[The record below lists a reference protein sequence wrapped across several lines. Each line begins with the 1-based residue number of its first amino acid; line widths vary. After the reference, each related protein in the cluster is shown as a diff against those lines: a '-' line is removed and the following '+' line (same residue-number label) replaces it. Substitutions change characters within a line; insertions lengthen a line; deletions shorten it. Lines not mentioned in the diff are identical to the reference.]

1 MADDA
6 ERMAA
11 LKRAYADI
19 ILNTAKE
26 SAARILA
33 SERKVRQL
41 QRSLSLTKEDSL
53 AMLLRL
59 KAIMDSKTVL
69 ACISKLK
76 LFLHVATSTGET
88 INDALSDEYV
98 KNDMELEEK
107 MSTKP
112 DHIPAEE
119 LDNSVTKENHETI
132 NEPHYDYRDELSGH
146 CGPATEVGGDKIL
159 KYTFQRK
166 RKRGSLDGKVEPTFI
181 KENMSKRKVDKDDSE
196 LEPQESSIVVESSR
210 PEPQKSSLVVESSR
224 DSRRLAQVAR
234 Q

>member
-59 KAIMDSKTVL
+59 KAIMDSK
-69 ACISKLK
+69 
-76 LFLHVATSTGET
+76 
-88 INDALSDEYV
+88 
-98 KNDMELEEK
+98 
-107 MSTKP
+107 
-112 DHIPAEE
+112 
-119 LDNSVTKENHETI
+119 
-132 NEPHYDYRDELSGH
+132 
-146 CGPATEVGGDKIL
+146 
-159 KYTFQRK
+159 RK